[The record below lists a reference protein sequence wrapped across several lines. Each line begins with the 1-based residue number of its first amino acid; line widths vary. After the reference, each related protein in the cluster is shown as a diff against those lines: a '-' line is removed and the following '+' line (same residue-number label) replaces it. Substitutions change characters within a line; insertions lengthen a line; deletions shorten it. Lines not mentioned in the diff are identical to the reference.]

1 MGKGACGAP
10 AQDLKRSAGFL
21 GSLKDI
27 TSLASKSVDHEKEAA
42 EKQRVNLARQNM
54 KAKKGEK
61 TEFTWEEVE
70 EHKHTY
76 DCWIVVKGNVYDV
89 TEFAP
94 THPGGRAIYSLGGR
108 DATDVFAAFHE
119 PRTWSRLKE
128 FKIGTVTEPDAKTT
142 AVIKDFR
149 EMRNKMVAD
158 GLFETSI
165 AYYMWKT
172 ASTFGLYLAAGAVM
186 SAYGN
191 STVGYLAAATLLG
204 LFWQQSGWLCHD
216 FCHNQVFK
224 NRLYNRYFGFLSGP
238 IFQGFSVDWWKNKH
252 NTHHAV
258 PNEKDGDTPVD
269 PDIDT
274 LPFIAWDTEMLRD
287 ASPAIRNIVSKQ
299 HILIGP
305 ILLLARI
312 SWATQSFLTAI
323 SLKDRAK
330 WVEETGGILAHY
342 ALMMAIP
349 LYAGYSLLGA
359 VGFLT
364 VAQLFSGV
372 FLGFVFVQSHN
383 AMEVYDG
390 EMDFASAQLV
400 STRNIHFG
408 PINDWFAGGLNMQIE
423 HHLFP
428 TMPRHNLRKAARQVE
443 ALCERHGL
451 VYENVGWCSA
461 SRKVLARL
469 QEIAKQAHI
478 VKVE

>member
-1 MGKGACGAP
+1 MGKGACGVAP
-10 AQDLKRSAGFL
+10 HQAELKRNPGFL
-21 GSLKDI
+21 ASLKDV
-27 TSLASKSVDHEKEAA
+27 TSFSSKSGEAEAA
-42 EKQRVNLARQNM
+42 EKERILQARQSM

-70 EHKHTY
+70 EHKHKY
-76 DCWIVVKGNVYDV
+76 DCWIVIKGNVYDV

-108 DATDVFAAFHE
+108 DASDTFTAFHE

-128 FKIGTVTEPDAKTT
+128 FKIGTVTEPDAKST

-165 AYYMWKT
+165 PYYMWKVI
-172 ASTFGLYLAAGAVM
+172 STWGIYVAAAVVM
-186 SAYGN
+186 N
-191 STVGYLAAATLLG
+191 SFADSVLGYLTSAMLLG

-224 NRLYNRYFGFLSGP
+224 NRKLNARFAFLLGP
-238 IFQGFSVDWWKNKH
+238 ISQGFSVDWWNNKH

-258 PNEKDGDTPVD
+258 PNEIAGDTPVD

-274 LPFIAWDTEMLRD
+274 LPFIAWDMEMLRD
-287 ASPAIRNIVSKQ
+287 ASPTIRKIVSKQ
-299 HILIGP
+299 HYLVGP
-305 ILLLARI
+305 ILFLARM
-312 SWATQSFLTAI
+312 SWATQSFLNAVAI
-323 SLKDRAK
+323 TSIK
-330 WVEETGGILAHY
+330 ETSGILAHY

-349 LYAGYSLLGA
+349 MYAGYSLLGA
-359 VGFLT
+359 VGYLM
-364 VAQLFSGV
+364 VAQLFGGW
-372 FLGFVFVQSHN
+372 FLGFVFMQSHN

-408 PINDWFAGGLNMQIE
+408 PLNDWFAGGLNMQIE

-443 ALCERHGL
+443 ELCGRHGL

-461 SRKVLARL
+461 TCKVIARL
-469 QEIAKQAHI
+469 HDIAKQAHV
-478 VKVE
+478 VKAE